1 MRINDFDENL
11 KFKRKNFKFVI
22 YNKNSSYYIC
32 NVYAVFYIFYKF

>member
-11 KFKRKNFKFVI
+11 KF
-22 YNKNSSYYIC
+22 NKNSSYYIC